1 MELYLGLGNHLLRKG
16 ISLRKS
22 FKSNVLQIYDLPL
35 CIKDDSLLGLH
46 HFFNVFIKTLKISF
60 SFLGKHGIGIVSRS
74 GVGAGQ
80 SMGLLSQTIGPL
92 GHMNLLRCSSGQAR

>member
-1 MELYLGLGNHLLRKG
+1 MELYLGLGNHFLRKG

-35 CIKDDSLLGLH
+35 GIKEDSLLGLH
-46 HFFNVFIKTLKISF
+46 HFCLNVFIKTLKISF
-60 SFLGKHGIGIVSRS
+60 SFLGKHGIVSRS

-92 GHMNLLRCSSGQAR
+92 GHMNLLWCSSGQAR